1 MKTKSRN
8 LLIGFLL
15 MIAMLFG
22 VFAITPLTAS
32 AAAINAVWWT
42 DANDNTDFTAS
53 IDTEWVSSSSWYCLL
68 KYDEAS
74 ERYVQVEGGY
84 AVGCVGTRTLVD
96 FETVIRQNGS
106 GKYKVEIDTTSGTT
120 YESAEKTYTF
130 EGALDA
136 PQDLRWYGE
145 TALWDSVEG
154 ADNYYVCLYYKREGD
169 ANFRPWSSASLQS
182 SKTSYDF
189 TGQLSNPGTYYFA
202 IDAIS
207 NDKTISIS
215 SSKSPEKKVSY
226 TYSDLNA
233 HWGDVSRDQRKYT
246 LYWNNVPDATGYYM
260 VLSKKNGEEYQRVSG
275 FDNKLS
281 KLTGLDLYAVM
292 EANGEGD
299 YKVDFFAFNTSPTI
313 RVSNEVSIEITFT
326 NCEHSYT
333 KKIQTSY
340 YLHSASISCTSKTEY
355 YYACEHCGEMAPK
368 EAQYVYEGDIG
379 EHDMS
384 AGYQADGKIHW
395 LACSKCDYKV
405 FENHSLV
412 DNYCSECDT
421 TVYGVWLG
429 DIQVTSKNCDDIT
442 GDGSAFYIPE
452 QNRLFLTNYT
462 DPDTRR
468 VGTPVTDPDT
478 GSEYVAMIYAKN
490 GLNLCFRGE
499 NFLYEDAGDFGMQYG
514 VVVEN
519 GDLKIEGSG
528 SLYTN
533 ATMGF
538 YTLDGDIYIDKN
550 GGLLEIAAGDYAFRC
565 ADHNLYINNGKI
577 KARSYASLVYTSAPV
592 LDNYGCY
599 YAEIA
604 DNYDMNNPTAF
615 APTENVKYFYIEPA
629 YTVTIEPFEC
639 EGDYITE
646 VLRAGTEYELPAC
659 PYTAPAGKTFYKW
672 GVTPPGNMYEAGVK
686 ITVTENVELMPLWQ
700 AIAPDSLTATYS
712 GTILAGNKITPE
724 NISITLT
731 YNDSSTQPVNAGEV
745 EYWYGGVQIA
755 DPVNYVFGAELIGD
769 VNITVKYSG
778 LETTMAVKV
787 VGHEITFN
795 ANGGTGDMAK
805 TEYVGE
811 YTLPDSAFGA
821 PAGKRF
827 KGWATSAD
835 GEVIAATTYNV
846 TENVEL
852 FAIWEDVATTPIT
865 SISVSGADLPEV
877 GETKDVMEFTPD
889 SLTYGGEYKMVGRG
903 LQKYTGTEWVDVSDT
918 ESLEYGVKY
927 RVSLVLAP
935 NEGYAFADTIT
946 SDDVTFNGKA
956 ASFDTLIAGVGYA
969 AIYYEFSYEAPVTDY
984 GITIADKDESGATVG
999 VLITE
1004 ENYTDVLGDGT
1015 VSYDPTTNTLTLNGY
1030 KYEGEGFSF
1039 DSDYYYGICVT
1050 EFFDDLTV
1058 VLAGE
1063 NVITMTDS
1071 GTGMM
1076 HEPYYTGIELW
1087 NGNMTIKGD
1096 GSLAIS
1102 SPGDGICVY
1111 GGEDG
1116 RGVLEIKGG
1125 SITIEGDDEGIY
1137 TDNSFKMTG
1146 GSLTVGATYGIYTY
1160 VFEMNGGSITVNAV
1174 ADYAPGAICAYESF
1188 LMNGGTITASA
1199 TGENAYTI
1207 YLEGDFTM
1215 NGGSLKLSA
1224 DCDGIILW
1232 EDSSIVVS
1240 GGTLEISTKE
1250 AGHAFIRNTES
1261 DGAVS
1266 IVPTVTGDYSMTAS
1280 VNEDGSSAVIYDEDA
1295 HETYKYVKI
1304 AFVTKYGITIAD
1316 KDESG
1321 ATVGVEITS
1330 ENYTDVLGDGTVSYD
1345 PTTNTLTLN
1354 NYVYNGE
1361 GWGGDDV
1368 PCAIMADFPAEGLT
1382 IVLAGTNSI
1391 TVSGVSGSEFAGMV
1405 FFGEGDLTIKGNG
1418 SLVINAGTHG
1428 IVLVECSGRIKI
1440 DGGNIDITT
1449 TEAMSVGIMA
1459 LDFVITS
1466 GSLKIT
1472 TQMIGVGT
1480 PNEDGIHVNGGE
1492 VEIDTTMG
1500 GYAYIYLDFEHMSF
1514 NPIKPELSGY
1524 VGAYKMT
1531 AGMNQ
1536 DGSDA
1541 SDFNE
1546 VYLNS
1551 YKYVKVEPTHVHDYG
1566 TAWESDENNHW
1577 NECECGD
1584 KANVAPHADENS
1596 DGKCDTCEYTMTVI
1610 HTHNYGTTW
1619 QSDENNHWN
1628 ECECGDKANTAPH
1641 ADENNDG
1648 KCDTCDYAMGN
1659 ADNPGGDKESEKTG
1673 LSGGAIA
1680 GIAVGSV
1687 AVVGLGGFSLFW
1699 FVIKKKKFADL
1710 IALFKKK

>member
-1 MKTKSRN
+1 MITKSRN

-15 MIAMLFG
+15 MIAMLLG
-22 VFAITPLTAS
+22 VFAMTPLTAFAISDADKPAETIYVGGVALNAGQYVKNGETTATTGEPAEDADGYAYYKADGTLLLVSYSYEGNGYEYDSGMYAVIYSSGALSVELRGENVLKQTSEGKRGIFAVGNLDIDGVGSLSVSADWSIYSNGIITFKETLGKVDLTVTGTGRAIVSLYDSGSATDHDESILVKGGDISATTYYGLDDLVITGGALTISSSYYALNMHPVINYDGEYTAVVSYNEDGSDS
-32 AAAINAVWWT
+32 AAYDPAKLITESPNNYFRIAPAPKTAIDSVSVSGIDLPEFGEAFNAEVDLDALTYGGEYKVADHWLEKYTGDEWVEYTGSDDLIEYDVRYRYVLSLMPNGGYSFSSEITDGGVKINDKAATVYKITEYPFYNAVEIACEFSYEAT
-42 DANDNTDFTAS
+42 FITS
-53 IDTEWVSSSSWYCLL
+53 ISVS
-68 KYDEAS
+68 
-74 ERYVQVEGGY
+74 
-84 AVGCVGTRTLVD
+84 
-96 FETVIRQNGS
+96 
-106 GKYKVEIDTTSGTT
+106 
-120 YESAEKTYTF
+120 
-130 EGALDA
+130 GA
-136 PQDLRWYGE
+136 DLPEVGE
-145 TALWDSVEG
+145 TADDMEFTPTSLTYGG
-154 ADNYYVCLYYKREGD
+154 AY
-169 ANFRPWSSASLQS
+169 QM
-182 SKTSYDF
+182 
-189 TGQLSNPGTYYFA
+189 TG
-202 IDAIS
+202 
-207 NDKTISIS
+207 ISI
-215 SSKSPEKKVSY
+215 E
-226 TYSDLNA
+226 
-233 HWGDVSRDQRKYT
+233 KYT
-246 LYWNNVPDATGYYM
+246 G
-260 VLSKKNGEEYQRVSG
+260 
-275 FDNKLS
+275 
-281 KLTGLDLYAVM
+281 
-292 EANGEGD
+292 
-299 YKVDFFAFNTSPTI
+299 
-313 RVSNEVSIEITFT
+313 T
-326 NCEHSYT
+326 N
-333 KKIQTSY
+333 
-340 YLHSASISCTSKTEY
+340 
-355 YYACEHCGEMAPK
+355 
-368 EAQYVYEGDIG
+368 
-379 EHDMS
+379 
-384 AGYQADGKIHW
+384 W
-395 LACSKCDYKV
+395 V
-405 FENHSLV
+405 F
-412 DNYCSECDT
+412 Y
-421 TVYGVWLG
+421 
-429 DIQVTSKNCDDIT
+429 
-442 GDGSAFYIPE
+442 
-452 QNRLFLTNYT
+452 
-462 DPDTRR
+462 
-468 VGTPVTDPDT
+468 
-478 GSEYVAMIYAKN
+478 
-490 GLNLCFRGE
+490 
-499 NFLYEDAGDFGMQYG
+499 
-514 VVVEN
+514 
-519 GDLKIEGSG
+519 SG
-528 SLYTN
+528 S
-533 ATMGF
+533 
-538 YTLDGDIYIDKN
+538 DDVI
-550 GGLLEIAAGDYAFRC
+550 
-565 ADHNLYINNGKI
+565 
-577 KARSYASLVYTSAPV
+577 
-592 LDNYGCY
+592 
-599 YAEIA
+599 
-604 DNYDMNNPTAF
+604 
-615 APTENVKYFYIEPA
+615 
-629 YTVTIEPFEC
+629 
-639 EGDYITE
+639 
-646 VLRAGTEYELPAC
+646 
-659 PYTAPAGKTFYKW
+659 
-672 GVTPPGNMYEAGVK
+672 EAGVRYRLI
-686 ITVTENVELMPLWQ
+686 ITLMPTGTDAFAEL
-700 AIAPDSLTATYS
+700 LTSDDVTFNGKDAEFL
-712 GTILAGNKITPE
+712 GF
-724 NISITLT
+724 
-731 YNDSSTQPVNAGEV
+731 VNAGTAK
-745 EYWYGGVQIA
+745 YAQIA
-755 DPVNYVFGAELIGD
+755 
-769 VNITVKYSG
+769 
-778 LETTMAVKV
+778 LEFSYEA
-787 VGHEITFN
+787 
-795 ANGGTGDMAK
+795 
-805 TEYVGE
+805 
-811 YTLPDSAFGA
+811 S
-821 PAGKRF
+821 
-827 KGWATSAD
+827 S
-835 GEVIAATTYNV
+835 
-846 TENVEL
+846 
-852 FAIWEDVATTPIT
+852 TTPIT

-935 NEGYAFADTIT
+935 NEGYAFADSIT
-946 SDDVTFNGKA
+946 SDDVTFNGKDA
-956 ASFDTLIAGVGYA
+956 EFLGFANAGTAKYARIAL
-969 AIYYEFSYEAPVTDY
+969 EFSYEASATGY
-984 GITIADKDESGATVG
+984 GIFIADKDESGATVG
-999 VLITE
+999 VEINE
-1004 ENYTDVLGDGT
+1004 ENRTDVLGDGT
-1015 VSYDPTTNTLTLNGY
+1015 VSYDPTTSTLTLNGY
-1030 KYEGEGFSF
+1030 KYEGEGFLSG
-1039 DSDYYYGICVT
+1039 SDYYYGICVT
-1050 EFFDDLTV
+1050 EFFDDLTL

-1087 NGNMTIKGD
+1087 NGNLTIKGD

-1224 DCDGIILW
+1224 DFEGIILR

-1628 ECECGDKANTAPH
+1628 ECECGDKANVAPH